1 MSSCKD
7 GIAAQPASS
16 NALSAS
22 QVIQHAQLQTLVF
35 YDGACALCTSEI
47 HLLRRWDRAAK
58 LDLIDIA
65 APGYDESAWPV
76 SLADMNA
83 ALHVRLPDGTW
94 LTGMP
99 ATRHI
104 YRAIGRGW
112 MVAST
117 GWPLL
122 SRVFDRAYAWF
133 AKNCMPISARLG
145 TRRCTEGACRIT

>member
-1 MSSCKD
+1 M
-7 GIAAQPASS
+7 
-16 NALSAS
+16 
-22 QVIQHAQLQTLVF
+22 TLNTTAKTQVF
-35 YDGACALCTSEI
+35 YDGACAICTSEI
-47 HLLRRWDRAAK
+47 QLLRRWDCAAR

-65 APGYDESAWPV
+65 AASFDERAWPV

-83 ALHVRLPDGTW
+83 ALHVREPDGTW

-112 MVAST
+112 MVAFT

-122 SRVFDRAYAWF
+122 SRAFDRVYAWF
-133 AKNCMPISARLG
+133 ARHRMPISARLG
-145 TRRCTEGACRIT
+145 MRPCTDGACRIA